1 MDLSSYKTWEKI
13 FLVLLVVGA
22 VVYFLI
28 PSGGDS
34 DSGSTPKKNENTLLV
49 RGKEYILDRVNSPST
64 TTFLSYKNV
73 DSLLKEWGVEMDSNH
88 HAMLI
93 EFEATNAFGGRVRKS
108 WCIFY
113 LNGNAVDH
121 ADGQYIN
128 KVNIREYINTMKWQG
143 KW

>member
-34 DSGSTPKKNENTLLV
+34 DSGSAPKKNENTLLV

-64 TTFLSYKNV
+64 TTFFIV
-73 DSLLKEWGVEMDSNH
+73 Q
-88 HAMLI
+88 
-93 EFEATNAFGGRVRKS
+93 FF
-108 WCIFY
+108 
-113 LNGNAVDH
+113 AVP
-121 ADGQYIN
+121 
-128 KVNIREYINTMKWQG
+128 
-143 KW
+143 